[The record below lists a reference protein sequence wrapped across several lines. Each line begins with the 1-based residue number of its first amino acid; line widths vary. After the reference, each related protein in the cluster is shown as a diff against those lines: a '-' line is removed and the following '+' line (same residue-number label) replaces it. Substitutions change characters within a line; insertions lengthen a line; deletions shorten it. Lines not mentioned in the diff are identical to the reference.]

1 MALALPLADG
11 ASVLEELH
19 REVLQHLLPE
29 LQREVTPGGRQ
40 FTDCCDYLTHCF
52 HTPASQQ
59 AFAAGLKD
67 LEAKRVASLRG
78 QHIHAVGDPI
88 DTVPAPPA
96 QDDTHR
102 FQVGLWQLGF
112 VEGASIQGTAVQ
124 S

>member
-1 MALALPLADG
+1 MALALPVADE

-59 AFAAGLKD
+59 TFAAGLKD
-67 LEAKRVASLRG
+67 LETKCVASLRG
-78 QHIHAVGDPI
+78 PFVNDVGVAI
-88 DTVPAPPA
+88 NIVPAPPA
-96 QDDTHR
+96 QTDMLR
-102 FQVGLWQLGF
+102 FQVCLWQLGF
-112 VEGASIQGTAVQ
+112 VEGASIKGTAVQ